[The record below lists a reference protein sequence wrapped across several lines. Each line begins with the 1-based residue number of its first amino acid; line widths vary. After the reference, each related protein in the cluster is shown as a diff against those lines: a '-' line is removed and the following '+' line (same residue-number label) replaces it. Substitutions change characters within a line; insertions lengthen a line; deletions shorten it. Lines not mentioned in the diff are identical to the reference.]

1 MTERIKIYDMRANG
15 VYLPIRY
22 YARPDQTKVV
32 LVATLHKGSGDFY
45 KKVAHILNKCDTVIY
60 EEPCER
66 DADTMREL
74 DNAWSQILSDENLDE
89 AMLAAIFFPMPQ
101 KFMHNHLLREEDH
114 CFDYSQVNWISGDAE
129 WNKKRPGASLLEEDW
144 IRIRENIKSMDLELK
159 EKKVAAARRFL
170 KKANNYS
177 ASMLDYIDFGNL
189 YEDEIQEIV
198 FRSVLVDPRDEIAL
212 GVLDHVTDAI
222 KQSRIGIKFSNGHIC
237 HMDRL
242 LRDRGYALTTVKWLR
257 ILTVFPCEQ

>member
-22 YARPDQTKVV
+22 YAHPDQTKVV
-32 LVATLHKGSGDFY
+32 LAGTLHKGSGDFY

-89 AMLAAIFFPMPQ
+89 AMLAAIFLPMPQ

-129 WNKKRPGASLLEEDW
+129 WNKERPDASLLEEDW
-144 IRIRENIKSMDLELK
+144 IRIRENIKSMDPELK
-159 EKKVAAARRFL
+159 EKKVAAARTFL

-177 ASMLDYIDFGNL
+177 ASMLDYIHFGNL
-189 YEDEIQEIV
+189 YEDKIQEIV
-198 FRSVLVDPRDEIAL
+198 FRSVLVDPRDDMVFS
-212 GVLDHVTDAI
+212 VLDAI
-222 KQSRIGIKFSNGHIC
+222 VNEKNLSRIGIKFGNGHIR
-237 HMDRL
+237 HMDQL

-257 ILTVFPCEQ
+257 ILTIFPAEQ